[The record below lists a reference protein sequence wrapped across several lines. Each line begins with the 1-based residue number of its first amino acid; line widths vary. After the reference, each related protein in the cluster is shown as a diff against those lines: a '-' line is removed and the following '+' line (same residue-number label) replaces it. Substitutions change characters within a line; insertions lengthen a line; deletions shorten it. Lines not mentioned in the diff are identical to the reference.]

1 MNKIIPEDIIINIII
16 PYTYQIIPKKLSFDI
31 ISFKKDLDL
40 IENLYSFDYN
50 YKILLNDLLI
60 FCNTCIISDLLIRK
74 HICKNILY
82 NNKIGKYKNKIRLLW
97 GLFSPQER
105 NRFINDKIE

>member
-1 MNKIIPEDIIINIII
+1 MNRIIPEDIIINIII
-16 PYTYQIIPKKLSFDI
+16 PYTYQTISKELSFDI
-31 ISFKKDLDL
+31 VSFKKDLDL
-40 IENLYSFDYN
+40 IDNLYSFDYN

-60 FCNTCIISDLLIRK
+60 FCSKNTIFDVLTYK

-82 NNKIGKYKNKIRLLW
+82 NVKIRNYKNKIRLLW

-105 NRFINDKIE
+105 NRFINEKIE